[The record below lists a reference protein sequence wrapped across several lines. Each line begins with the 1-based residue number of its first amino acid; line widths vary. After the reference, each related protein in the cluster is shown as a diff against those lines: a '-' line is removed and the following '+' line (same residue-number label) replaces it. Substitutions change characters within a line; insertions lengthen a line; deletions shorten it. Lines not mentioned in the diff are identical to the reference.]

1 MKIVHDGE
9 WLTYVD
15 NEGGYIELSLYLNKV
30 ENCYNIGLDDFY
42 NDSLT
47 LEKLKLLSEF
57 LVGYVEK
64 EESL

>member
-9 WLTYVD
+9 WLTFTD

-57 LVGYVEK
+57 LVGYVKK

>member
-1 MKIVHDGE
+1 MKIAYDGE
-9 WLTYVD
+9 WLKYTDDEDRYV
-15 NEGGYIELSLYLNKV
+15 ELGLYLNKV
-30 ENCYNIGLDDFY
+30 ENYYNIGLDNFY

-57 LVGYVEK
+57 LVEYIKK